1 MKPNIS
7 EELCLK
13 AEELIGSGC
22 NGIAVVRQLTDM
34 VDNMLFTSYHLV
46 TKDLQDLPLALIA
59 VGGYGRRELAP
70 YSDVD
75 IMLLAKSRDKLVT
88 ETAQAALYR
97 FWDLGLNISHC
108 FRTLEECV
116 EDSMCDLKTRT
127 SLTESRFLAGSREV
141 FDEYKRDVYQK
152 LLFKGKKEFIAE
164 KLREISGRHKTYGE
178 SIYLLEPNVKEGRGG
193 LRDIHSILWL
203 SKVVSKVYDI
213 EGLRKILSAKD
224 YRYLLKAYD
233 YFLTIRLCLHIMSK
247 RKNDV
252 LSFEFHQATAN
263 MLGFMDTS
271 RFLAAEILMRLYYK
285 KAKNVTDSLTVVKD
299 LSGRQF
305 FSFPLNFTIK
315 KITDDF
321 YISRNEL
328 IVKDRG
334 IFKDSDRIMEAFY
347 LYSDTGRKFSSQV
360 RDAIKS
366 RFIFINKK
374 TGSSGRAVRYFLKV
388 LGGNRVY
395 ETLRIMHDTGILDRL
410 IPEFG
415 RLRHLVIYEPYHRY
429 TVDEHTLNAI
439 KNLEML
445 KDTKQARPKYLLDIL
460 KNVRQETL
468 FLAVLLHDI
477 GKGFSRRGEK
487 RHRGNHEETGYKMI
501 KNVVERFGIDR
512 EDRQRI
518 EFLVKN
524 HVLLARLVL
533 QRDSEDPDTISQL
546 AEIVENEK
554 NLDALYLM
562 TYADMTA
569 VNPDFWTEWK
579 AYLFHSI
586 YIKTKEHI
594 LGSAS
599 AYLGMDDQNL
609 KELIEDMPYRYM
621 ISNGYDAVS
630 NDYKMV
636 LEARGSGLSVSINEE
651 PDGTAGF
658 TIVTT
663 DVPGLFAGIVGVLGS
678 WGLNILRARLYTGK
692 SRLVIDRIIV
702 SNWSALWWEGMDEQ
716 VKADLERAILKK
728 KDSGGR
734 ATSPSPGPSAT
745 GAIEPF
751 FRFES
756 FVKIDNEA
764 SEQYSILELF
774 SPDRLG
780 LLYDIAIQFSANNVD
795 ILSAIINTED
805 RLARDVF
812 YLQHNGVKLEA
823 EVTLKVMNSVYSVIQ

>member
-7 EELCLK
+7 EELCIK

-22 NGIAVVRQLTDM
+22 DGTAVVRQLTDM

-46 TKDLQDLPLALIA
+46 TKDLQDLPLTLVA

-88 ETAQAALYR
+88 ETAQTVLYR

-116 EDSMCDLKTRT
+116 EDAMCDLKTRT

-164 KLREISGRHKTYGE
+164 KLREIAGRHKTYGE

-203 SKVVSKVYDI
+203 SKVVSRVYDI
-213 EGLRKILSAKD
+213 EGLKRILSPKD
-224 YRYLLKAYD
+224 YRYLIKAYD

-263 MLGFMDTS
+263 MLGFADTS

-285 KAKNVTDSLTVVKD
+285 KAKNVTDSLAVIKD

-305 FSFPLNFTIK
+305 FSFPLNLTIR

-334 IFKDSDRIMEAFY
+334 AFRDSDRIMEAFY
-347 LYSDTGRKFSSQV
+347 LYSETGRKFSFQV
-360 RDAIKS
+360 REAIKN
-366 RFIFINKK
+366 RFIFINKR
-374 TGSSGRAVRYFLKV
+374 TRSSGRAIRYFLKV
-388 LGGNRVY
+388 LGGNRSY

-429 TVDEHTLNAI
+429 TVDEHALNAI

-445 KDTKQARPKYLLDIL
+445 KDTKQAGPKYLSDIL

-477 GKGFSRRGEK
+477 GKGFSRRDEK
-487 RHRGNHEETGYKMI
+487 GRSGNHEEAGYKMI
-501 KNVVERFGIDR
+501 KNIVERFGLVR
-512 EDRQRI
+512 EDRKRI

-546 AEIVENEK
+546 AEIVETEED
-554 NLDALYLM
+554 LDALYLM

-579 AYLFHSI
+579 AYLFHGI

-609 KELIEDMPYRYM
+609 KKLIEDMPYRYM

-630 NDYKMV
+630 SDYKMA
-636 LEARGSGLSVSINEE
+636 LEAKGKGLSISIKEG
-651 PDGTAGF
+651 PDGTAGL

-678 WGLNILRARLYTGK
+678 WGLNILRARLYTGR
-692 SRLVIDRIIV
+692 SGLVIDRISV
-702 SNWSALWWEGMDEQ
+702 SNWSALWWEGMEEQ
-716 VKADLERAILKK
+716 VKADLERAILLPLCPTLSK
-728 KDSGGR
+728 SGVG
-734 ATSPSPGPSAT
+734 GVLPSAK
-745 GAIEPF
+745 
-751 FRFES
+751 RFES
-756 FVKIDNEA
+756 FVEIDNET

-780 LLYDIAIQFSANNVD
+780 LLYDIAIQFSAHKVE
-795 ILSAIINTED
+795 ITSALINTED
-805 RLARDVF
+805 RLAQDVF
-812 YLQHNGVKLEA
+812 YLQHNGAKLEA
-823 EVTLKVMNSVYSVIQ
+823 EVTLKVMNSVYSVIA